1 MQQRSTSSRLLA
13 LLALLQT
20 RRDWAGAELAGR
32 LEVSARTVRRDID
45 RLRDLGYP
53 VESLTGPSGG
63 YRLRAGT
70 AMPPLLLDDE
80 EAVAIAVGLRTAA
93 RAGVT
98 GIDETAI
105 RAMVKLE
112 QVLPPHLR
120 ARVQALG
127 AATTMQAPS
136 GPTVD
141 PEVLTVI
148 AGACRDHERLRF
160 SYRGANGVD
169 GRREVEPHALVH
181 LSDRWYVVAWDV
193 HRGDWR
199 TFRLDRLNRPW
210 PAGVRF
216 APRTVPGDDP
226 AAYVA
231 QNRATAAFRYIA
243 HLTLHVPADVMA
255 ARRHLWGTVAPIDAT
270 TCAYRTGDNNLDW
283 LAMRIG
289 MLGVEFDLHGPPEL
303 IRRMAELSERFRRG
317 AGGG

>member
-1 MQQRSTSSRLLA
+1 MQHRSTSSRLLA

-20 RRDWAGAELAGR
+20 RRDWAGADLASR
-32 LEVSARTVRRDID
+32 LEVSARTVRRDVD
-45 RLRDLGYP
+45 RLRELGYP
-53 VESLTGPSGG
+53 VMSLTGPSGG

-70 AMPPLLLDDE
+70 AMPPLVLDDE

-93 RAGVT
+93 RSGVT

-127 AATTMQAPS
+127 AATTTQAPA

-148 AGACRDHERLRF
+148 AGACRDLERLRF

-181 LSDRWYVVAWDV
+181 LSDRWYLVAWDV

-199 TFRLDRLNRPW
+199 TFRLDRLDRPW
-210 PAGVRF
+210 PAAVRF
-216 APRTVPGDDP
+216 APRTVPGGDP

-231 QNRATAAFRYIA
+231 QNRATAAFRHVA

-255 ARRHLWGTVAPIDAT
+255 ARRHLWGTVTPIDAT

-303 IRRMAELSERFRRG
+303 IARMAELSDRFRRG
-317 AGGG
+317 AGG